1 MRDISKNK
9 TVTID
14 SEITFD
20 KQRVRK
26 VTIMREGSDI
36 LSGEV
41 EMFSSEHDVTERE
54 GISVNLSE
62 VPMNVQGV
70 INGIETF
77 TGEKVDLE
85 KLTVSDFINSIVH
98 ENIKRK

>member
-1 MRDISKNK
+1 MRDINKNK

-41 EMFSSEHDVTERE
+41 EMSSSEHEVTERE
-54 GISVNLSE
+54 GCSIDLSE
-62 VPMNVQGV
+62 GPLSVQEV
-70 INGIETF
+70 INGIESY
-77 TGEKVDLE
+77 TGETVDLDT
-85 KLTVSDFINSIVH
+85 LSVSDFINSIVH
-98 ENIKRK
+98 DNLTEE